1 MHEFIAL
8 NSNKSIKP
16 SLASWTKAIDEFFR
30 QKNFQYAHDLI
41 QLALADFQNH
51 PGLLDRLFIVDGRWN
66 LPLISN
72 RIHLLIPETNDFQ
85 FLQQCYENNDFMEQF
100 LPMGRKNQRNEA
112 ILDALKHNKFP
123 VAQFRATHR
132 IIKKSQAIDQDEPS
146 SPYCENLKPIGLV
159 SLVDI
164 QIAHRRA
171 ELLMGFP
178 NESDRQFASS
188 VVILLIFDFAFNQIG
203 LQKLTSLVLA
213 NNTHSQRST
222 EAIGFLR
229 EGFKKKHFCHPKSR
243 EWLDCYEN
251 GLVEEDFRANP
262 IIARLSK
269 RILKRDITLN
279 DSK

>member
-8 NSNKSIKP
+8 NSNKPIKL
-16 SLASWTKAIDEFFR
+16 SLASWTKAIDELFK
-30 QKNFQYAHDLI
+30 QKNFQRAHDLI
-41 QLALADFQNH
+41 QLALAEFQNH
-51 PGLLDRLFIVDGRWN
+51 PGLLDRLFIVDERWN
-66 LPLISN
+66 SPLISN
-72 RIHLLIPETNDFQ
+72 KIHLLIPETNDFQ
-85 FLQQCYENNDFMEQF
+85 FLQQCYENSNFMEQF
-100 LPMGRKNQRNEA
+100 LPMGRKNQSNET

-123 VAQFRATHR
+123 IAQFRAMHR
-132 IIKKSQAIDQDEPS
+132 IIKKSQAIDQDES
-146 SPYCENLKPIGLV
+146 SSRYYENLKPIGLV

-188 VVILLIFDFAFNQIG
+188 VVILLIFNFAFNQIG

-229 EGFKKKHFCHPKSR
+229 EGFKKKHFRHPKSR

-269 RILKRDITLN
+269 RILKRNITLN